1 MFTIKNRDSVRRA
14 LDIIGQRGSLLRLD
28 LGPGQSSEPI
38 EDGWLEYFQQNP
50 VEWALIIP
58 GKAATIAE
66 PEVIRSIG
74 KIAVETRAAKAKP
87 QRPKKRSK

>member
-1 MFTIKNRDSVRRA
+1 MFTIKNRDNVRRA
-14 LDIIGQRGSLLRLD
+14 IDIIGQRGDLLRLD
-28 LGPGQSSEPI
+28 LVPGQSSEPI
-38 EDGWLEYFQQNP
+38 EEDWLEYFQQNP
-50 VEWALIIP
+50 VEWAVIIP

-74 KIAVETRAAKAKP
+74 KIAIETRAAKAKP